1 MIRKNVDLLQVM
13 EEIGK
18 EKVLCYQKDLEPEV
32 EKIKEIIA
40 SGEVEQDLLWLVR
53 KFGTWL
59 FTAEAVYTENT
70 FANVAWKY
78 YEKCAS
84 EVSVY
89 AIHIHAVKDGVVYAD
104 IEEISYMD
112 QLTELKGCCA

>member
-1 MIRKNVDLLQVM
+1 MIPKNVDLLRAM
-13 EEIGK
+13 DEIGK
-18 EKVLCYQKDLEPEV
+18 EKVLCYQKDLEPEF
-32 EKIKEIIA
+32 EKIKGIVA
-40 SGEVEQDLLWLVR
+40 TGETEQELLWLVR

-59 FTAEAVYTENT
+59 FPTESVYTENT

-89 AIHIHAVKDGVVYAD
+89 AIHIHEVKDGVIYAD
-104 IEEISYMD
+104 IEEISYTD
-112 QLTELKGCCA
+112 QLAELNGNCA